1 MSLSAESEREGEWW
15 GGGRKVEGV
24 RWKVKGG
31 REIGKREMGGME
43 GRKGKMKGGVQSMS
57 INGHVCSVT

>member
-15 GGGRKVEGV
+15 GGGRKVEGG
-24 RWKVKGG
+24 RWKGKGG

-43 GRKGKMKGGVQSMS
+43 GRKGKMNGGVQSMS
-57 INGHVCSVT
+57 INGHV